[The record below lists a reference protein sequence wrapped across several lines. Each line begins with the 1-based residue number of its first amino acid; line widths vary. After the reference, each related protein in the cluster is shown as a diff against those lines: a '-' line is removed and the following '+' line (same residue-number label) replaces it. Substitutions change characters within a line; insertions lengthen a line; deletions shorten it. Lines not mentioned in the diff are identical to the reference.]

1 MVGPWRGVLLLEP
14 QPATAIASSTSGMV
28 RMSAFIL
35 FPSKTIKC
43 ASARTPAE
51 TRARLDV
58 GLNPS
63 SLAGLAGF
71 YPEGATFLVNIAARF
86 RLHCRKNSGAY
97 PKATMLATTPLQWDL
112 CDPGAD

>member
-14 QPATAIASSTSGMV
+14 QPATAIANSTSGMV
-28 RMSAFIL
+28 QMSAFIL
-35 FPSKTIKC
+35 FPSKTIKY

-71 YPEGATFLVNIAARF
+71 YPEGTAFLANIAARF
-86 RLHCRKNSGAY
+86 TLHCRKKSRIIPEASQVGGDAL
-97 PKATMLATTPLQWDL
+97 TMEPL
-112 CDPGAD
+112 

>member
-1 MVGPWRGVLLLEP
+1 MVGPLRGVLLLEP

-35 FPSKTIKC
+35 FPSKTIKY
-43 ASARTPAE
+43 ASARTPTE

-71 YPEGATFLVNIAARF
+71 YPEGTAYLANIAARF
-86 RLHCRKNSGAY
+86 TLHCRKKSRGHPEPAMLGGD
-97 PKATMLATTPLQWDL
+97 ALTMDPL
-112 CDPGAD
+112 